1 MIKMRAR
8 FINEAINEPTEG
20 LDAFMERLIDAYPK
34 LESYRNRIE
43 DFINKSDCKKIRF
56 EHFNAAAGFSLFDGV
71 VLNSG
76 ILRQFSSTKFLYSL
90 FHEIAHQ
97 YQYKKY
103 GEEKMYEFYIGEIPV
118 EELAKFMQSCE
129 ITADRF
135 AIGKLKQLGFGWSGK
150 GFYEDVPLSHFIKF
164 IQEIRNKI
172 KIEGITDYRN
182 VSKFMYNYIKNHTG
196 F

>member
-1 MIKMRAR
+1 MRVR
-8 FINEAINEPTEG
+8 FINEALTEPTEG
-20 LDAFMERLIDAYPK
+20 LDTFIESMIDIYPK
-34 LESYRNRIE
+34 LESYRDRIE

-56 EHFNAAAGFSLFDGV
+56 EHFYSAAGFSLFDGV
-71 VLNSG
+71 IINSAVLH
-76 ILRQFSSTKFLYSL
+76 QFSETKFLYAL

-103 GEEKMYEFYIGEIPV
+103 GEKKMYEFYIGEVPI
-118 EELAKFMQSCE
+118 EELAKFMQLIE
-129 ITADRF
+129 KTADKF

-150 GFYEDVPLSHFIKF
+150 GVYEDVPLSHFIKF
-164 IQEIRNKI
+164 IAQIREKI
-172 KIEGITDYRN
+172 KTEGITDYRN